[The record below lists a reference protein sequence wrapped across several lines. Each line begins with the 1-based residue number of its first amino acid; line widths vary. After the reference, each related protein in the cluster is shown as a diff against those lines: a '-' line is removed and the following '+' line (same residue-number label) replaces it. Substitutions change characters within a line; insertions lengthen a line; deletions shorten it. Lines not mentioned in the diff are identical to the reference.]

1 MELTRPNTVAGI
13 GVVEALLRGGAVVLA
28 LVLAYIHWTLGGI
41 MFTANAAGYA
51 LLAGALI
58 VPIPLARRYRWVV
71 RLALMGFAAATI
83 GGWVLFGA
91 RYWLGYVTVGLELGT
106 IVIVAAD
113 LYRADGGPAEIGQRV
128 VTLLRGLV
136 RGGHR
141 PAGT

>member
-1 MELTRPNTVAGI
+1 MQLTRPNTVAGI
-13 GVVEALLRGGAVVLA
+13 DVVEAVLRGGAVVLA
-28 LVLAYIHWTLGGI
+28 LALAYIHWTLGGI

-58 VPIPLARRYRWVV
+58 VPIPLARRYRWLV

-91 RYWLGYVTVGLELGT
+91 RYWLGYATVGLELLT
-106 IVIVAAD
+106 IAIVAAD
-113 LYRADGGPAEIGQRV
+113 LYRSDGGPAEIVQRI

-136 RGGHR
+136 RGGRR
-141 PAGT
+141 PAGS